1 MTKGG
6 VVPPRTSVAVAAQ
19 LTLVAAPSTSVPGG
33 PLCYRMMVRRP
44 LLPYISQPILP
55 HVSSQR
61 DQSLCA
67 TFYCL
72 RLLVGPNLR
81 VSILTRASRRPLA
94 LKVWGGSRLQRYRTS
109 CAWCTHST
117 QDAGFC
123 IPSNGQLHAR
133 SYPSIP
139 LLKAD
144 HVFGPT

>member
-1 MTKGG
+1 MTKCG

-81 VSILTRASRRPLA
+81 VSILTRPVPRDVRSHSKFGADPGCSGTARHAHGVRTAPRPLA
-94 LKVWGGSRLQRYRTS
+94 SVYLATANFTRAPTPPS
-109 CAWCTHST
+109 HS
-117 QDAGFC
+117 
-123 IPSNGQLHAR
+123 
-133 SYPSIP
+133 
-139 LLKAD
+139 
-144 HVFGPT
+144 